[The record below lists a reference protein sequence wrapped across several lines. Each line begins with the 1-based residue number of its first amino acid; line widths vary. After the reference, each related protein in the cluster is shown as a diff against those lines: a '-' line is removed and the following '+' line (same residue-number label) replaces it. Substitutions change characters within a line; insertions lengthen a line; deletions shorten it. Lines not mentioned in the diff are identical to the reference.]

1 MDEQKAGILGEI
13 ALEASTERL
22 SFLNDAGNQFTRFM
36 DANRDR
42 IAELGGLVLIDEDPD
57 YLSVAEDG
65 TFRSRTRYQDE
76 ETGEWRSETEVIE
89 SAAEVIEL
97 YNPAELY
104 AVFAEAARSEAGF
117 PDQPTGAEDL
127 MESSGVARVADLDD
141 EDDELDDEAPLIG
154 EPRDAEDAARML
166 YDLALTFQ
174 ERSQLKE
181 AGLLDQ
187 FRDASAGLAKVL
199 GDNKIL
205 DDEDERLWYRAD
217 GSFDAEVVPESNDE
231 GAEPEWRGLTASD
244 EMVQFYDPT
253 DLFGDLAEALAEEY
267 PGVAPE
273 LDDTD
278 D

>member
-1 MDEQKAGILGEI
+1 MDENQAGILGEI

-22 SFLNDAGNQFTRFM
+22 SFLNDAGSQFTRFI

-42 IAELGGLVLIDEDPD
+42 IKDVGGLVLIDEGAD

-89 SAAEVIEL
+89 SAGEIIEL

-104 AVFAEAARSEAGF
+104 AVFAEAARGEAGF

-127 MESSGVARVADLDD
+127 METSGVSHIADLDD
-141 EDDELDDEAPLIG
+141 DDEDELAAIG
-154 EPRDAEDAARML
+154 EPDDGEDAARML

-181 AGLLDQ
+181 AGLLEQ
-187 FRDASAGLAKVL
+187 FREASASLGNEL
-199 GDNKIL
+199 GDRKIL
-205 DDEDERLWYRAD
+205 DDEDERLWYRSN
-217 GSFDAEVVPESNDE
+217 GGFEAEVVPEREDE
-231 GAEPEWRGLTASD
+231 DASPEWRSLTSPED
-244 EMVQFYDPT
+244 MVQFYDPT
-253 DLFGDLAEALAEEY
+253 DLFGDLAEALAERF
-267 PGVAPE
+267 PHVAPE
-273 LDDTD
+273 PDDVD
-278 D
+278 S